1 MAKRLEGKTALI
13 TGAGSGMGR
22 AMAQLFSAEGAQV
35 VCADISG
42 AQDAVAKEIGSAAVG
57 VQADVS
63 REDEVQA
70 MVTAAEQAFGR
81 IDVLVNNAG
90 FGGARL
96 PVHEQTT
103 EEWDRVHGVNLR
115 GVFFCLKYGITSMLQ
130 TGGGSVV
137 NIASSSALVGW
148 RHHGVYG
155 AAKAGVVQL
164 TKIAALDYAEHG
176 IRVNAICPGT
186 IWTGL
191 VASSQLHVEP
201 PSDAPRASGIPIDRW
216 GLASEIATAALFLA
230 SDEAAYVT
238 GTALPVDG
246 GYAIGYPGTAAV
258 PRAAAAAP
266 KPASTG

>member
-1 MAKRLEGKTALI
+1 MRLEGKTALI
-13 TGAGSGMGR
+13 TGGGSGMGR
-22 AMAQLFSAEGAQV
+22 AMARLFSAEGAQV

-42 AQDAVAKEIGSAAVG
+42 AQDEVAEEIGSAAVG
-57 VQADVS
+57 VHADVS
-63 REDEVQA
+63 REDEVHA
-70 MVTAAEQAFGR
+70 MITAAEQAFGR

-90 FGGARL
+90 IGGARL

-103 EEWDRVHGVNLR
+103 EEWDHVHGVNLR
-115 GVFFCLKYGITSMLQ
+115 GVFLCLKHGVTSMLQ
-130 TGGGSVV
+130 TGGGSIV

-164 TKIAALDYAEHG
+164 TKITALDYAERG

-191 VASSQLHVEP
+191 VPSSKLHAEP
-201 PSDAPRASGIPIDRW
+201 PPDAPRASGIPIDRW
-216 GLASEIATAALFLA
+216 GLASEVASAALFLA

-246 GYAIGYPGTAAV
+246 GYAIGYPGTAGAQ
-258 PRAAAAAP
+258 RAAASAS
-266 KPASTG
+266 KPASTR